1 MPLPTL
7 KRKELDTA
15 LAAVGVTAGDGLLVH
30 SALQFFG
37 KPEGGLQMY
46 LDALLAVIGPNGTL
60 AVPTFP
66 FTFNR
71 GLDYDPTTTPSKD
84 MGVFSEFVR
93 TQPGARRTKHPM
105 QSLAVVGAAATDL
118 AERDTQSAFDDAS
131 AFDRMLVLNFKLLLL
146 GADVQAASIAHYSEQ
161 RAQAPYRYWKNFTGR
176 IKENSQWQ
184 ARTYRMFVRDLDL
197 DPQLRLVPIQKALEA
212 KGQWHSIAL
221 HYGKVAACLLTD
233 FVAAT
238 DALLSDDPWA
248 LVANKPEHLA
258 KG

>member
-46 LDALLAVIGPNGTL
+46 LDALLAAIGPKGTL

-93 TQPGARRTKHPM
+93 TQPSTRRTKHPM

-146 GADVQAASIAHYSEQ
+146 GADIQAASIVHYSEQ
-161 RAQAPYRYWKNFTGR
+161 RAQVPYRYWKNFNGR
-176 IKENSQWQ
+176 IKESAQWQ
-184 ARTYRMFVRDLDL
+184 PRTYRMFVRDLDL
-197 DPQLRLVPIQKALEA
+197 DPQLRLAPIQKALEA
-212 KGQWHSIAL
+212 RRQWHSVAL
-221 HYGKVAACLLTD
+221 HYGKIAACSLAD
-233 FVAAT
+233 FVAAA
-238 DALLSDDPWA
+238 DALLAADAWA
-248 LVANKPEHLA
+248 LVANKPERVA
-258 KG
+258 KS